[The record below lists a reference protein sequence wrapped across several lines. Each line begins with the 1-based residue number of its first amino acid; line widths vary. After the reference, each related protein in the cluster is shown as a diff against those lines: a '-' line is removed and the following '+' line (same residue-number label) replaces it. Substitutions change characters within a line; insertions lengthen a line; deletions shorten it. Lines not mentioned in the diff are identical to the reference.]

1 MQEIKTNV
9 AIIGAGTAGIQAYKS
24 VKEAGLKPLLIEQGP
39 IGPTAIKSGSVPMQI
54 LRELSLTK
62 HLVKPNSFTTY
73 GKNAESKSDNNQIFE
88 TLRTK
93 KNAIFDGYIKELY
106 LSCCSTNPLIPPI

>member
-1 MQEIKTNV
+1 
-9 AIIGAGTAGIQAYKS
+9 
-24 VKEAGLKPLLIEQGP
+24 
-39 IGPTAIKSGSVPMQI
+39 MQI

-93 KNAIFDGYIKELY
+93 KNAIFDGYIKDLY
-106 LSCCSTNPLIPPI
+106 LIPDDEKIIGEASFIDANTIAIKDEDLIIKFDSAVIATGSTPYIPLF